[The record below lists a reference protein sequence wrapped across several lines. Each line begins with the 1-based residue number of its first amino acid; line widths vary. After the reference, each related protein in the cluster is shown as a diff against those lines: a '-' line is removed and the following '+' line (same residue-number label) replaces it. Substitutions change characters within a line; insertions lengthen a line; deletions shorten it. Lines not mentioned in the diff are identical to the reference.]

1 MAVTFK
7 LLPRPSQQKTE
18 IKRHK
23 PGIAFHNLKYK
34 FEEERTIIS
43 ISASHADVT
52 VETGDIFVKR
62 KDHIQ
67 QRLQGCIMIAQSV
80 AEKKLRKR
88 LKEQKKDG

>member
-1 MAVTFK
+1 MAMKFK
-7 LLPRPSQQKTE
+7 MLPRPSQQKTE

-23 PGIAFHNLKYK
+23 PGIRFHDLVWR

-52 VETGDIFVKR
+52 VETGDITVKK

-88 LKEQKKDG
+88 LKEKKKDE